1 MGKGRLGPSRHQDG
15 RAAERDRLSNY
26 AHVIITELMFLTR
39 TFLSEGKPPRKR
51 EVLTKGLNC

>member
-1 MGKGRLGPSRHQDG
+1 MGRGRLGPSRHQDG

-26 AHVIITELMFLTR
+26 VIITELMFLTR